1 MKSIFHLKSSL
12 INFHK
17 ITYPKLS
24 SYLICKNFSMFGRQ
38 TTSLNL
44 NASPLLFPFNTNSS
58 NDDKLFFLSIEE
70 IRINNNIIQIEEEYN
85 TSDILN
91 PSDIFEKN
99 KEDNDVIHIELK
111 GRNSKSPKRVNN

>member
-12 INFHK
+12 INFNK